1 MLGHTRSLRRRSQV
15 QGGNDGR
22 GASAGTAAIGAW
34 LPVEAIP
41 VCFLLATGG
50 AFVAVLFA
58 RWRGESFDRAAR
70 IPFGAF
76 LCPSLWFTFFLYAL
90 AE

>member
-1 MLGHTRSLRRRSQV
+1 MLALVRWAYAWRR
-15 QGGNDGR
+15 GR
-22 GASAGTAAIGAW
+22 EGIGLGDVKLAAAIGAW